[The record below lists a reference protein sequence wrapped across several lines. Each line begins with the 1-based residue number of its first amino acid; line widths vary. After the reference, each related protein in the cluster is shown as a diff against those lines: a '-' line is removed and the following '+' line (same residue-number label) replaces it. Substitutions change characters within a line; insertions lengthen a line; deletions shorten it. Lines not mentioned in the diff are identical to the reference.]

1 MNNILINSNNYINNS
16 IASNVAIAQETIH
29 NAASSNPNVNVNVN
43 SNNNNNNNNNNNI
56 TTTTISN
63 SNNSTHSNDNINII
77 NNSNNYNNPMPINLN
92 PNFNINP
99 NMIVNPNEIVSIED
113 QKQYKI
119 QLLLH
124 INSVLLARVIQLTNI
139 ANNNNNNNSNNNVP
153 ESIQRIISQSLKRVH
168 ANLQC
173 ISQINQ
179 GILRAKPVILDPP
192 EILNNNNNSNS
203 NNPSNNPPQDIL
215 MKLYILMGRI
225 FEFW

>member
-1 MNNILINSNNYINNS
+1 MNNIPTNSNNYMNNN
-16 IASNVAIAQETIH
+16 ITSNVAITQENIH
-29 NAASSNPNVNVNVN
+29 NANPSNSNINSNTTATNNNTNNSTSNPNNT
-43 SNNNNNNNNNNNI
+43 NNNK
-56 TTTTISN
+56 
-63 SNNSTHSNDNINII
+63 
-77 NNSNNYNNPMPINLN
+77 NPTPINLN

-99 NMIVNPNEIVSIED
+99 SAIVNPNEIVSIED

-139 ANNNNNNNSNNNVP
+139 VNNNNSNNPNNP
-153 ESIQRIISQSLKRVH
+153 NNNISESIQRIISQSLKRVH

-179 GILRAKPVILDPP
+179 GILHAKPIILDPP
-192 EILNNNNNSNS
+192 DLFNNNNN
-203 NNPSNNPPQDIL
+203 NNNNNPPQDIL
-215 MKLYILMGRI
+215 MKLYILMARI

>member
-1 MNNILINSNNYINNS
+1 MNTIPINSSTYINNG
-16 IASNVAIAQETIH
+16 ITSNVAITQESIH
-29 NAASSNPNVNVNVN
+29 NATSSNPNIN
-43 SNNNNNNNNNNNI
+43 
-56 TTTTISN
+56 ISN
-63 SNNSTHSNDNINII
+63 SNTNGTN
-77 NNSNNYNNPMPINLN
+77 NNYNNPTPINLN

-99 NMIVNPNEIVSIED
+99 NSIMNPNEVVSIED

-139 ANNNNNNNSNNNVP
+139 ANNSNDNNNNPNNNVH

-179 GILRAKPVILDPP
+179 GILRAKPIILDPP
-192 EILNNNNNSNS
+192 DILNNNN

-215 MKLYILMGRI
+215 IKLYILMARI